1 MNGQRRRVA
10 AVLAAS
16 MLLAGRNA
24 RAQSAQNAAEAEV
37 LFEQAKALMAT
48 KEYPE
53 ACAKFAESNRLDV
66 GIGTMLWLA
75 ECYEKNGQSASAW
88 AQFVEAADAAAKG
101 HDKRQKVAR
110 DRAAQL
116 EPFLSRLTLEV
127 PQESDVPG
135 LEVTRDG
142 TAVGRA
148 VWGTLVPVDPGPHVF
163 GASAPARK
171 SWQATVS
178 VEAGRQ
184 GVVTVPPL
192 EVEQGSEAPAV
203 VAPPITGQ
211 AIAPPSGPQA
221 TIGTRVVPPVALGRS
236 AGGGQGR
243 AWGIAAATLG
253 AVGIGAG
260 SVLGFVAKSQLDASN
275 SGDHCSPDNSCDAF
289 GTSERHKA
297 FDSATAS
304 TVAFVA
310 GGALLVGAI
319 VLFVVAPS
327 SSAGPPSQGTGSAA
341 PLRPGLGIG
350 VSLLLGTHVQGL
362 AARALF

>member
-16 MLLAGRNA
+16 MVLAGRNA

-37 LFEQAKALMAT
+37 LFEQAKELMAT

-127 PQESDVPG
+127 PPESDIPG

-148 VWGTLVPVDPGPHVF
+148 VWGTLVPVDPGPHAFV
-163 GASAPARK
+163 ASAPARK
-171 SWQATVS
+171 SWQTTVV

-192 EVEQGSEAPAV
+192 EAEQRSEAPAAL
-203 VAPPITGQ
+203 APPIPGQ
-211 AIAPPSGPQA
+211 AVAPSPPQA
-221 TIGTRVVPPVALGRS
+221 TIGTGVDSRVAAGRS
-236 AGGGQGR
+236 ASAGQGR
-243 AWGIAAATLG
+243 ACGIAAVTLG

-275 SGDHCSPDNSCDAF
+275 SGDHCLPDNSCDAF

-304 TVAFVA
+304 TIAFAA
-310 GGALLVGAI
+310 GGALLVGGI
-319 VLFVVAPS
+319 VLFVVAAGP
-327 SSAGPPSQGTGSAA
+327 SAGPSSHGTGSAVPFA
-341 PLRPGLGIG
+341 IE
-350 VSLLLGTHVQGL
+350 VSPLLGAHEHGL
-362 AARALF
+362 AMRAVF